1 MQENSKVRAR
11 VTKVLREAAQRTG
24 SAELSLLALS
34 AKDDVFAK
42 IKESIDLMVVQLKQE
57 QKDEVVK
64 KDWSRDELHKND
76 METTAKYEVKDDLE
90 AKVNNFATLKARLTE
105 EIKAA
110 NAEIAETKVELKR
123 AAENRQKANA
133 EFQMTVS
140 DQRATQE
147 ILAKALDKLKGFY
160 NKKASLLQVGN
171 PLVGA
176 PPPSEF

>member
-1 MQENSKVRAR
+1 MA
-11 VTKVLREAAQRTG
+11 KVLADAAQRTG
-24 SAELSLLALS
+24 STALSLLAVR
-34 AKDDVFAK
+34 AKGDVFAK

-57 QKDEVVK
+57 QKDEVEK
-64 KDWSRDELHKND
+64 KDYCRDELHKND

-90 AKVNNFATLKARLTE
+90 AKVANLATLKERVTA

-110 NAEIAETKVELKR
+110 NAEIADTQVELKR

-147 ILAKALDKLKGFY
+147 NRQKA
-160 NKKASLLQVGN
+160 NA
-171 PLVGA
+171 
-176 PPPSEF
+176 EFQ